1 MPSASPRNRGTGTH
15 GGAPLPVPTDCL
27 APAAPALPTLQPPG
41 SNWIQVFIADP
52 GNTGRWPRGHGERGP
67 SLPAARLSP
76 RAVCS
81 APRAMGRQ
89 TRPCRREQNQG
100 KQRLVQP
107 RRAEFGA
114 SQGPSSLGMR
124 EHSSEHSLH
133 GPPVPPCPRRVV
145 AGPWTWEAP
154 AAPRVLGPKQRP
166 EVKVLNVPC
175 WHDPGGGL
183 GGTLPGRAEHPHFSS
198 WHLLGTLRTH
208 PLRLHPWIHSHLS
221 RGTPKYLLI
230 PPRPRRLGSPCHAST
245 DPDGR
250 AVAPGAC
257 PGCIRAPASPGPPLP
272 SGSRPEKCSLRGL
285 IATQRCVCR

>member
-1 MPSASPRNRGTGTH
+1 MAAGTRGARALPASCSS
-15 GGAPLPVPTDCL
+15 VPTRCL
-27 APAAPALPTLQPPG
+27 LSAACHGKANTAVQEGAKPGQTEVGAAPTSRVWGSPG
-41 SNWIQVFIADP
+41 SQQLRDEGAQL
-52 GNTGRWPRGHGERGP
+52 RAQ
-67 SLPAARLSP
+67 PAW
-76 RAVCS
+76 
-81 APRAMGRQ
+81 
-89 TRPCRREQNQG
+89 T
-100 KQRLVQP
+100 
-107 RRAEFGA
+107 
-114 SQGPSSLGMR
+114 
-124 EHSSEHSLH
+124 
-133 GPPVPPCPRRVV
+133 PVTPCPRRVV

-154 AAPRVLGPKQRP
+154 AASRVLSPKQRP

>member
-1 MPSASPRNRGTGTH
+1 MTAKSPVQSPGTRLRSGTISVPVARLLQPPLHPSSWHSPPDVAWINSVPSASPRNRGTGTH
-15 GGAPLPVPTDCL
+15 GGQPLPVPAGCL

-41 SNWIQVFIADP
+41 SNWIQVFIAER

-100 KQRLVQP
+100 KQRLAQP

-114 SQGPSSLGMR
+114 SRGPSSLRRR

-133 GPPVPPCPRRVV
+133 GSPVPPCPRRVV

-166 EVKVLNVPC
+166 EVKVLNGPC
-175 WHDPGGGL
+175 WPEPAGGL
-183 GGTLPGRAEHPHFSS
+183 GGTLPGRAEHP
-198 WHLLGTLRTH
+198 GV
-208 PLRLHPWIHSHLS
+208 P
-221 RGTPKYLLI
+221 RGA
-230 PPRPRRLGSPCHAST
+230 RVS
-245 DPDGR
+245 
-250 AVAPGAC
+250 
-257 PGCIRAPASPGPPLP
+257 
-272 SGSRPEKCSLRGL
+272 
-285 IATQRCVCR
+285 